1 MTKSAPAHGGGSHAA
16 APTRRVSA
24 KSRKTTEVTAKMT
37 THEQHGAEST
47 ASEHEAEASGKRH
60 VDGIRLINLIRKTLI
75 DRGLPQRTISDILG
89 VTPVYWNSIM
99 SGNRSI
105 KSLGKDRFDTIAE
118 WLGIP
123 TVQVLNQADYLSI
136 EDFYSKKDLHEQLW
150 LAIVKMANDPQ
161 WMAYAPTREEWDV
174 LPLRVQIGYA
184 ALYERDYGRVL
195 TAKAQIEVPDLVS

>member
-1 MTKSAPAHGGGSHAA
+1 
-16 APTRRVSA
+16 
-24 KSRKTTEVTAKMT
+24 MT